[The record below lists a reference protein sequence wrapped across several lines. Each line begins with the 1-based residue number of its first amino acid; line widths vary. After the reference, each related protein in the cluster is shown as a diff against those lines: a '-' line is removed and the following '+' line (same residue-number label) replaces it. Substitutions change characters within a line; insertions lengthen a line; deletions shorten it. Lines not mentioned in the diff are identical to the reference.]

1 VSIAALARPE
11 VRDLKPYEA
20 AIQVEGTIRLNANEA
35 PWSGSD
41 AFRRPLNR
49 YPEIRPAG
57 LRETLAARF
66 GCPPSKLLVTR
77 GSSEAIDLLIRVF
90 CRTGIDSIAVTS
102 PSFSMYAHYARI
114 QGAELISVAGDP
126 EDNFTPDPDAL
137 LAACTDNTRL
147 VFLCSPN
154 NPTGG
159 VAPRSVIEQLLRARA
174 DRSVVVVDEAYIEF
188 SNERSTADLLD
199 DYPNLVVLRT
209 LSKALGFAGARCGAV
224 LGPEG
229 VIDILSAVQ
238 APYALSTPVV
248 ECVEDALS
256 GEGLDKAARRVA
268 EIVAERDR
276 LAAELATLRIVT
288 KVWPSSA
295 NFLLVRVREAD
306 TVMVAT
312 RKAGILLRY
321 FGGEL
326 SGCVRISIG
335 SPAENRALLDALR
348 TLDVD
353 GAAND

>member
-1 VSIAALARPE
+1 MSIAALARPE

-20 AIQVEGTIRLNANEA
+20 AIQVEGAIRLNANEA

-66 GCPPSKLLVTR
+66 GCPASKLLVTR
-77 GSSEAIDLLIRVF
+77 GSSEAIDLLVRVF

-114 QGAELISVAGDP
+114 QGAALISVAGDP
-126 EDNFTPDPDAL
+126 EQHFMPDPDTL
-137 LAACTDNTRL
+137 LAACTDNTRIL
-147 VFLCSPN
+147 FLCSPN

-159 VAPRSVIEQLLRARA
+159 VLPRNVIERLLRAREE
-174 DRSVVVVDEAYIEF
+174 RSVVVVDEAYIEF
-188 SNERSTADLLD
+188 SNEHSTAELLGE
-199 DYPNLVVLRT
+199 YPNLVVLRT

-224 LGPEG
+224 LGPEA

-256 GEGLDKAARRVA
+256 GEGLDIAAQRVA

-276 LAAELATLRIVT
+276 LAAELAALETVI

-295 NFLLVRVREAD
+295 NFLLVRVRDVDA
-306 TVMVAT
+306 VMAAT

-326 SGCVRISIG
+326 SGCVRISVG
-335 SPAENRALLDALR
+335 SSDENRALVDALSA
-348 TLDVD
+348 LE